1 MTEQDASFADGAPPN
16 RNKVKLMA
24 QDAQDLSILSALMQD
39 AIGKTSEVAWLPD
52 RRIFALVVN
61 RFRWEDAA
69 TAEAE
74 GRSYERVRAGL
85 HVQDVAE
92 AKFRGFD
99 IAKGQEVFEILSIT
113 FTPGED
119 GTGHVTI
126 DCAGGAGFD
135 LSVEALDVRMGDMDT
150 VWRTQHLPKHEA
162 DA

>member
-69 TAEAE
+69 TAEWPN
-74 GRSYERVRAGL
+74 
-85 HVQDVAE
+85 DV
-92 AKFRGFD
+92 
-99 IAKGQEVFEILSIT
+99 T
-113 FTPGED
+113 F
-119 GTGHVTI
+119 
-126 DCAGGAGFD
+126 
-135 LSVEALDVRMGDMDT
+135 
-150 VWRTQHLPKHEA
+150 K
-162 DA
+162 